1 MIEQKNTQ
9 RKVYW
14 NGVYYN
20 AASKDVEVLKQQAPH
35 LYAKLFPLIITNTL
49 DNRKIQVYQVYYDE
63 QTKEGLKYGFIPYF
77 QESAPHNF
85 ENDIMLSIWS
95 KRNWINAKYVGVLSW
110 RLYEKTLLKKIKLSG
125 DVVILNCK
133 NYEKFEHPF
142 SRKCFGSVNQMVKL
156 ADEHK
161 LFPFIL
167 DKIETN
173 YTCWCNYWICTPEV
187 FDDYCTN
194 YLSKAVE
201 FFKTTELY
209 DAKEK
214 HRDKM
219 YYSMTFFLEG
229 LFSVFLTKRNY
240 KVKII

>member
-1 MIEQKNTQ
+1 MIEQKSKQ
-9 RKVYW
+9 KKVYFE
-14 NGVYYN
+14 GVYY
-20 AASKDVEVLKQQAPH
+20 SKDTKGVEALRDKAPH
-35 LYAKLFPLIITNTL
+35 LYAQLFPLIITNTL
-49 DNRKIQVYQVYYDE
+49 DDRKIQVYQVYYDE
-63 QTKEGLKYGFIPYF
+63 QTKDGLKYGFIPYF
-77 QESAPHNF
+77 QETTPHNF
-85 ENDIMLSIWS
+85 ENDIILDIWA
-95 KRNWINAKYVGVLSW
+95 KRNWIKAKYVGVLSW

-133 NYEKFEHPF
+133 NYEKIEHPF
-142 SRKCFGSVNQMVKL
+142 SRKCFSSVNQMVKL

-161 LFPFIL
+161 LFPFKL
-167 DKIETN
+167 DQIKTN
-173 YTCWCNYWICTPEV
+173 HVCWCNYWICTPKV

-209 DAKEK
+209 DAKEN
-214 HRDKM
+214 HRGKK
-219 YYSMTFFLEG
+219 YYSLTFFLEG